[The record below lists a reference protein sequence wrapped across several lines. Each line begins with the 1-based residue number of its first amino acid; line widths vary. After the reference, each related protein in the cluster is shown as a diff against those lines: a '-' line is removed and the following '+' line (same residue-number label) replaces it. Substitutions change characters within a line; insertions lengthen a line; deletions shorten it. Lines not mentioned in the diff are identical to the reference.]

1 MENNKRKQKDIKIE
15 GIINGEE
22 NNSLPNEIEEKK
34 TNGDNDLLKSQENNG
49 NNINENEI
57 KENHVI
63 GDNNKNNEI
72 TENHLIEEN
81 NKNKDITEKDF
92 MEENNKNNDITE
104 NDNKS
109 NYWLI
114 CPDCLERSPHI
125 EKLYY
130 DKNTK
135 NFSVKYSCICHDN
148 KNYPKEALLVNI
160 ISNKK
165 PKNLCIIHPE
175 QKLVNFCKDC
185 GKAICNICKSE
196 KHNNHN
202 LEENNENFSKE
213 DSIKMLEIIKQKE
226 EQFNKEID
234 KNEEKMENGINNE
247 IEKLNI
253 KKQSYKNKFE
263 DYRNDNQ
270 KTFFFLKNLCKRY
283 INNANENNSN
293 NSEIK
298 NDIGTDVML
307 ANHINKFK
315 VIDNNNQKLNS
326 NLDEIINN
334 FKDEEKELKLEYDYG
349 INVID
354 GFCLEVG
361 KNGISEKKNSN
372 DKREFSCTKTFEGHT
387 EKIVSLIELSS
398 GQLASGSYDNTIR
411 IWNTNT
417 LKEDEIINE
426 NGRIFALLEFEKN
439 KLLCGTSNNCINL
452 WEINSPTKA
461 NHFSHSFTGHEL
473 WVISL
478 VKCSQDYFASGSN
491 DSKIKIW
498 DYYNKK
504 CIGTLS
510 GHLDCILSLI
520 LLKNN
525 NLCSGSADNNIK
537 LWDWVKGICIATLR
551 GHEKWVKCIFELD
564 NGIILSGSDDKTIR
578 LWKDKKQIS
587 VLKGHEHSVRAFCQI
602 NSSYFASAGFDNT
615 IKIWGIKT
623 LKCVQNLVGHKSN
636 IICLITLKNYN
647 NDYNNQNSIC
657 SSSNDKTIKIWEGT
671 L

>member
-1 MENNKRKQKDIKIE
+1 MGGCHMENNRRKPKETVTIKENPINSPRNIIE
-15 GIINGEE
+15 EE
-22 NNSLPNEIEEKK
+22 NNNLPIVEEKK
-34 TNGDNDLLKSQENNG
+34 INDDNELVKSNENSN
-49 NNINENEI
+49 NENEI
-57 KENHVI
+57 KENHFI
-63 GDNNKNNEI
+63 EDNNKNNDL
-72 TENHLIEEN
+72 TEN
-81 NKNKDITEKDF
+81 
-92 MEENNKNNDITE
+92 E
-104 NDNKS
+104 NDNKI

-114 CPDCLERSPHI
+114 CPDCSERSPHI

-148 KNYPKEALLVNI
+148 LNYPKEALLLNI
-160 ISNKK
+160 ISNRE
-165 PKNLCIIHPE
+165 PQNLCIIHPE

-185 GKAICNICKSE
+185 SKAICTICKSE
-196 KHNNHN
+196 EHNNHI
-202 LEENNENFSKE
+202 LEENNGNFSKE

-226 EQFNKEID
+226 KQFNIEID
-234 KNEEKMENGINNE
+234 KNEQKMENGINNE

-253 KKQSYKNKFE
+253 KKQNYKAEFE
-263 DYRNDNQ
+263 NYRNDNQ
-270 KTFFFLKNLCKRY
+270 KTFFFLKNLCNRY

-293 NSEIK
+293 NSDRN
-298 NDIGTDVML
+298 NDLGNGNDVML

-315 VIDNNNQKLNS
+315 IIDNNNQKLNS

-334 FKDEEKELKLEYDYG
+334 YKDEQKELKLEYDYG
-349 INVID
+349 INIID
-354 GFCLEVG
+354 GFNLEVG
-361 KNGISEKKNSN
+361 KNGILEKKNGN
-372 DKREFSCTKTFEGHT
+372 DKREFSCTKTFQGHT

-439 KLLCGTSNNCINL
+439 KLLCGASNNCINL
-452 WEINSPTKA
+452 WEINSPTKV
-461 NHFSHSFTGHEL
+461 NHFSYSFTGHEL

-504 CIGTLS
+504 CIGILS

-525 NLCSGSADNNIK
+525 NLCSGSADNTIK
-537 LWDWVKGICIATLR
+537 LWDWVKGKCIATLK
-551 GHEKWVKCIFELD
+551 GHEKWVKCIFELN

-587 VLKGHEHSVRAFCQI
+587 VLKGHEQSVRAFCQI
-602 NSSYFASAGFDNT
+602 NSSYFASGGFDNI
-615 IKIWGIKT
+615 IKIWEIKT
-623 LKCVQNLVGHKSN
+623 LKCVQNLIGHKSN
-636 IICLITLKNYN
+636 IICLIILKNYN
-647 NDYNNQNSIC
+647 NDNNNQNSIC

>member
-1 MENNKRKQKDIKIE
+1 MGGCHVENNRRKKKEIIE
-15 GIINGEE
+15 GSIISQRKSIEE
-22 NNSLPNEIEEKK
+22 NNAEEDKK
-34 TNGDNDLLKSQENNG
+34 IDGDNDLIKSQNNKENSV
-49 NNINENEI
+49 NENENNVNESKFI
-57 KENHVI
+57 E
-63 GDNNKNNEI
+63 DNNNI
-72 TENHLIEEN
+72 
-81 NKNKDITEKDF
+81 
-92 MEENNKNNDITE
+92 NNDITE
-104 NDNKS
+104 NNENNNNI
-109 NYWLI
+109 NYWLV
-114 CPDCLERSPHI
+114 CPDCSERSPHI

-130 DKNTK
+130 DKETK

-148 KNYPKEALLVNI
+148 VNYPKEALLLNI
-160 ISNKK
+160 ISNRE
-165 PKNLCIIHPE
+165 PQNLCIIHPGE
-175 QKLVNFCKDC
+175 KLVNFCKDC

-196 KHNNHN
+196 THDNHT
-202 LEENNENFSKE
+202 LEENNGNFSKE
-213 DSIKMLEIIKQKE
+213 DSVKMLEIIKQKE

-234 KNEEKMENGINNE
+234 KNEKKMENGINNE

-253 KKQSYKNKFE
+253 KKQKYKDQFE

-270 KTFFFLKNLCKRY
+270 KTFFFLKNLCNRY

-293 NSEIK
+293 NSNIR
-298 NDIGTDVML
+298 NDIGNDVML

-326 NLDEIINN
+326 NLDEIINQY
-334 FKDEEKELKLEYDYG
+334 KDEQKELKLEYDYG

-354 GFCLEVG
+354 GFCVEVN
-361 KNGISEKKNSN
+361 KNGISEKKNCN

-411 IWNTNT
+411 IWNINT

-426 NGRIFALLEFEKN
+426 NGKVFTLLEFEKN
-439 KLLCGTSNNCINL
+439 QLLCGTSDNCINL
-452 WEINSPTKA
+452 WEINSPTQAK
-461 NHFSHSFTGHEL
+461 HFSYSFTGHEL
-473 WVISL
+473 WVNSL
-478 VKCSQDYFASGSN
+478 VKCSPDYFASGSN

-498 DYYNKK
+498 DFYNRK

-510 GHLDCILSLI
+510 GHVDCILTLV

-525 NLCSGSADNNIK
+525 NLCSGSADCTIK
-537 LWDWVKGICIATLR
+537 LWDWVKGICIGTLR

-587 VLKGHEHSVRAFCQI
+587 VLTGHEHSVRAFCQI
-602 NSSYFASAGFDNT
+602 NSNYFASGGFDNV
-615 IKIWGIKT
+615 IKIWEIKT
-623 LKCVQNLVGHKSN
+623 LKCVQTLVGHKSN
-636 IICLITLKNYN
+636 IICVITLKNN
-647 NDYNNQNSIC
+647 KKENCNKNSIC
-657 SSSNDKTIKIWEGT
+657 SCSNDKTIKIWEGA